1 MEALIGQ
8 YYIDGYLETGDA
20 GFNSHNQYLDTWIG
34 LGLVGVLLLLS
45 LIAIPI
51 IAGFKYGYLPLIL
64 YGVALIVGFVT
75 EVMFTHSTGDFSIT
89 LIMML
94 MIMSAIEKVN
104 ATKSLSVTVE
114 RT

>member
-1 MEALIGQ
+1 MITA
-8 YYIDGYLETGDA
+8 T
-20 GFNSHNQYLDTWIG
+20 ST
-34 LGLVGVLLLLS
+34 
-45 LIAIPI
+45 AIPI

-94 MIMSAIEKVN
+94 MIMSAIGKVN